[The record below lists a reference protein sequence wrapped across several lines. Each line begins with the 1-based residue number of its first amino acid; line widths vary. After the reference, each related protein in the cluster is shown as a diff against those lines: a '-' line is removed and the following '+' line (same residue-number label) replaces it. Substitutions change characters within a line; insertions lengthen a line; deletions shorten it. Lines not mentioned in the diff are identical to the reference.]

1 MFHCALENKTAVQI
15 KILTLGFWDL
25 ETGNWNVYISPPTVC
40 KTIHT
45 QHSSVSNFCQIH
57 SCLTAQIV
65 LKANKQRLWSFGSK
79 PSVGYL
85 SRTECVVSILNL
97 CHREGFYKNPKTVA
111 DVADGSL
118 AQHLK
123 AESGG
128 LFFFFPKCWLY
139 CHLLAGTFSV
149 YV

>member
-1 MFHCALENKTAVQI
+1 MF
-15 KILTLGFWDL
+15 
-25 ETGNWNVYISPPTVC
+25 YISPPTVC
-40 KTIHT
+40 KAVHM

-57 SCLTAQIV
+57 SCLTAQIM
-65 LKANKQRLWSFGSK
+65 LKANKQRLGSFGSK

-85 SRTECVVSILNL
+85 SRTELVVCILNL

-123 AESGG
+123 VESGG
-128 LFFFFPKCWLY
+128 LFFCFSKC
-139 CHLLAGTFSV
+139 
-149 YV
+149 